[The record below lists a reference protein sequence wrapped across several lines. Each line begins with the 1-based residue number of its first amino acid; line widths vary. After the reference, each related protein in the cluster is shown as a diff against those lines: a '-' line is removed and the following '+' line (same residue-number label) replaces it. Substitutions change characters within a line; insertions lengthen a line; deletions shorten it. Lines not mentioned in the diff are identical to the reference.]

1 MASDRQHVTLSV
13 QALVA
18 RLIRLRVPLLI
29 VSLALTVTAVPW
41 AAQLEFDQ
49 RIESLY
55 AENDPILADFLRSHR
70 WFGGDEFAILAFE
83 QPDLFAENGAELTDS
98 SRKALADLVEQVNR
112 IPGVNPDSTQDLA
125 SSMKF
130 RFGRKRVREML
141 EGILVGRDGK
151 TTAIVARLIPQNETQ
166 IPRGATIAA
175 LRQLSNAQKSEIFI
189 VGEPVQIHDMF
200 SYVEEDGHS
209 LFLLSTAL
217 LSCVLLIIF
226 RSLRWVI
233 LPLCVV
239 FIAIVWTQA
248 ILVFFNVRLSMVSSM
263 LNSLVTIISVATV
276 THVSVHYRELRQEY
290 DRVEA
295 LRITFQ
301 DLLPAVFWTCSTTAV
316 GFAALTISSLTPVQS
331 FGLMMALATLLVL
344 LTTAIVLPA
353 GILVGRFQQDPRSA
367 PGEQH
372 LQQGLGWLATW
383 VEHHPRSLGC
393 CLAVTMILA
402 GLGLFRLRV
411 ETNFSK
417 NFRADSPIVR
427 SLDFFENRLGGAGT
441 WEVNFPAPS
450 QLTSEFLDQVRQL
463 TVDIR
468 QLRGDGEAQVTKV
481 VSLTDGI
488 DLIPAIPLL
497 IRNVDDKLQMLD
509 RLQGEFVSSLYNAD
523 MGRMRIVLR
532 AREQQTAEKKNAL
545 IGQVS
550 SLVNRRFP
558 DNGNQAQAA
567 RATGTF
573 VLLTFLIDSL
583 MSDQIWSFGLAS
595 LGIFLMMTIAFG
607 CWRIGLASL
616 IPNMFPIVMLLGTMG
631 WIGLRINIATAM
643 IASVSMGLTVDCSIH
658 YLCGYR
664 RCRQRGLSRSDAL
677 RETHQ
682 AVGRALFL
690 SNLVLIAGFTALT
703 ASHFIPL
710 VYFGILVS
718 VAICGGLL
726 GNLILMPLLICFVER
741 ETAPPGSMAAETT

>member
-1 MASDRQHVTLSV
+1 MASDRRHVTLPV

-18 RLIRLRVPLLI
+18 RLIRLRVPLLV
-29 VSLALTVTAVPW
+29 VSLTLTATAVPW
-41 AAQLEFDQ
+41 AVQLRFDQ

-55 AENDPILADFLRSHR
+55 AEDDPILADFLRSHR
-70 WFGGDEFAILAFE
+70 WFGGDEFAIVAFD
-83 QPDLFAENGAELTDS
+83 QPELFADNGTELTTA
-98 SRKALADLVEQVNR
+98 SRENLADLVEQINH

-151 TTAIVARLIPQNETQ
+151 TTAIVARLMPQNQTAV
-166 IPRGATIAA
+166 PRGETIQA
-175 LRQLSNAQKSEIFI
+175 LRQLAAEQSSATYI

-200 SYVEEDGHS
+200 SYVERDGHS

-217 LSCVLLIIF
+217 LSTVLLVIF
-226 RSLRWVI
+226 RSLRWVF
-233 LPLCVV
+233 LPLSVV
-239 FIAIVWTQA
+239 FITIVWTQA
-248 ILVFFNVRLSMVSSM
+248 ILVLLGVQLSMVSSM

-276 THVSVHYRELRQEY
+276 THVSVHYRELRYEY

-301 DLLPAVFWTCSTTAV
+301 DLLPAIFWTCGTTAV

-353 GILVGRFQQDPRSA
+353 GILMGRFQPDPGSA
-367 PGEQH
+367 PGERH
-372 LQQGLGWLATW
+372 LRQGLNWMANLIEKRPRTLGLSLAAIAT
-383 VEHHPRSLGC
+383 
-393 CLAVTMILA
+393 LAA
-402 GLGLFRLRV
+402 LGLFRLQV

-427 SLDFFENRLGGAGT
+427 SLAFVEHRLGGAGT
-441 WEVNFPAPS
+441 WEVNFPAPAR
-450 QLTSEFLDQVRQL
+450 LTDKFLNKVRQL

-468 QLRGDGEAQVTKV
+468 KLKGDGDARVTKV

-488 DLIPAIPLL
+488 DLIPAIPVL
-497 IRNVDDKLQMLD
+497 IRNVDDKLKMLN
-509 RLQGEFVSSLYNAD
+509 RLQSEFVSSLYNSEL
-523 MGRMRIVLR
+523 GRMRIVLR
-532 AREQQTAEKKNAL
+532 AREQQSTEKKNEL
-545 IGQVS
+545 IDRVS
-550 SLVNRRFP
+550 SLVARKFP
-558 DNGNQAQAA
+558 GNGNQEQDA

-583 MSDQIWSFGLAS
+583 MSDQLLSFGIAS
-595 LGIFLMMTIAFG
+595 LGIFLMMTLAFR
-607 CWRIGLASL
+607 CWRIGLVSL
-616 IPNMFPIVMLLGTMG
+616 IPNVFPIVMVLGTMG

-664 RCRQRGLSRSDAL
+664 RARQSGLSRSDSL
-677 RETHQ
+677 RQTHQ

-690 SNLVLIAGFTALT
+690 SNLALIAGFTALT

-710 VYFGILVS
+710 VYFGVLVS

-726 GNLILMPLLICFVER
+726 GNLMLMPLLICLVER
-741 ETAPPGSMAAETT
+741 HKAAGAGIAAGTM